1 MPSLNTGGE
10 SAPAAAPA
18 PATKPEPAKEG
29 AKDGSKTAASAPIL
43 SKVSPSKL
51 LDMIQSK

>member
-1 MPSLNTGGE
+1 MKPLAQPKP
-10 SAPAAAPA
+10 APAA
-18 PATKPEPAKEG
+18 KPEPAKD
-29 AKDGSKTAASAPIL
+29 ASKDGPKTAASAPIL